1 MDSFLNGTIFST
13 LTNVNFDDRRMY
25 EELIEGEK
33 LRVRGLGL
41 WAEGEGSDEGK
52 GTELRVTG
60 QVKSPHCP
68 CPPELAD

>member
-33 LRVRGLGL
+33 LRVRGLG
-41 WAEGEGSDEGK
+41 
-52 GTELRVTG
+52 
-60 QVKSPHCP
+60 
-68 CPPELAD
+68 